1 MKLNTLLFSFCLV
14 FAVTLQT
21 TAQKNTT
28 DSLLTVELEEVEI
41 SALRAKTS
49 ILNAT
54 VSLSVAPIPAN
65 WSGPSRSLQE
75 YLNTIPGVLTLN
87 SSNYAQDLRISIRGF
102 GSRAAFGIRG
112 IKLVVDGIPETTPD
126 GQGQLDNLPLSLIR
140 EISVIRGPSALRYG
154 NASGGVIAIN
164 TQKPGGEGLNS
175 VSLLTGGF
183 GQRQVAMNQGFGD
196 EKNHYLLHYTHQK
209 IEGYRTHSSV
219 ENNIFNFRSSHQISE
234 RTNLN
239 IQLNHTS
246 SPVAKDAGGLTLE
259 EFKSEPMQAR
269 ALNVKHDAGERLTHS
284 KLGLA
289 LNGTTERGI
298 EYNSY
303 GFYSSRDFDALLPF
317 TSGGAVSLERT
328 YGGQGSFI
336 RTQTGNLKWQLGY
349 DWASQKDLRERFT
362 NNNGARGEQNLNQY
376 EKFEGLG
383 GYLISDWRQGNLLLN
398 GGLRYDKN
406 KLGLDDQFLSD
417 GNDSSTI
424 QLNKIS
430 PQISFSY
437 AIGKIFLFGG
447 YSQSYETPT
456 LSELSANPNGEG
468 GFNQSLDIQKANQ
481 WELGLRY
488 QQEIVKG
495 SIVYY
500 QIGTQNDI
508 LPYESAFTPSQTF
521 YQNIGETNRSGIEIE
536 GTLIVSKKAA
546 LSFNYTQSK
555 NRFEN
560 GGLKNLNLPGIPK
573 DFGMICYTHQF
584 SEKFNLRYTKKYRDL
599 IFANNDNTVE
609 LPSVTVDDIEFNY
622 CKGAVDIK
630 AGIKNLFNQ
639 LYTDNVRINAFGDR
653 FYETA
658 IQRQVFIGLSIDLSS
673 TKS

>member
-1 MKLNTLLFSFCLV
+1 MNTLLFSFCLV

-41 SALRAKTS
+41 SALRARTS
-49 ILNAT
+49 ILNAP

-164 TQKPGGEGLNS
+164 TLKPGGEKLNS
-175 VSLLTGGF
+175 VSVLTGGF
-183 GQRQVAMNQGFGD
+183 GQRQVAMNQGFGN
-196 EKNHYLLHYTHQK
+196 EKNHYLLHYTYQK
-209 IEGYRTHSSV
+209 IEGYRAHSSV

-259 EFKSEPMQAR
+259 EFESEPMQAR
-269 ALNVKHDAGERLTHS
+269 ALNLKYDAGERLTHS

-317 TSGGAVSLERT
+317 SSGGAVSLERT

-349 DWASQKDLRERFT
+349 DWASQKDLRERFA
-362 NNNGARGEQNLNQY
+362 NNSGARGDLNLNQF
-376 EKFEGLG
+376 EKFESLG
-383 GYLISDWRQGNLLLN
+383 TYLISDWRLGNILLS
-398 GGLRYDKN
+398 GGLRYDQN

-417 GNDSSTI
+417 GNDSSKI
-424 QLNKIS
+424 QLNALS
-430 PQISFSY
+430 PQLGFAYSATNYWSFY
-437 AIGKIFLFGG
+437 GG
-447 YSQSYETPT
+447 YSLGYETPT
-456 LSELSANPNGEG
+456 LSELSSNPTGKG
-468 GFNQSLDIQKANQ
+468 GFNQSLNIQKANQ
-481 WELGLRY
+481 VEFGLRY
-488 QQEIVKG
+488 SDSKITG
-495 SIVYY
+495 SIVWYH
-500 QIGTQNDI
+500 INTQDDI
-508 LPYESAFTPSQTF
+508 LPYESASFPSQTL
-521 YQNIGETNRSGIEIE
+521 YQNVGTTKRSGLELDGQWKVWPE
-536 GTLIVSKKAA
+536 TLLSANYSTIKA
-546 LSFNYTQSK
+546 
-555 NRFEN
+555 RFTN
-560 GGLKNLNLPGIPK
+560 GNLKEKYLPGIAK
-573 DFGMICYTHQF
+573 DFGSIQLQQNLKRDASIRF
-584 SEKFNLRYTKKYRDL
+584 SSIYRGSIYAD
-599 IFANNDNTVE
+599 NNNTVTIPKTIIFSLDASKE
-609 LPSVTVDDIEFNY
+609 YDQFNFT
-622 CKGAVDIK
+622 
-630 AGIKNLFNQ
+630 AGIQNLFNAQ
-639 LYTDNVRINAFGDR
+639 YTDNVRINAFGGR
-653 FYETA
+653 YYEA
-658 IQRQVFIGLSIDLSS
+658 ANVRQGFVRMRYQF
-673 TKS
+673 

>member
-1 MKLNTLLFSFCLV
+1 MNTLLFSICLV

-21 TAQKNTT
+21 AAQKNTN
-28 DSLLTVELEEVEI
+28 DSLLTVELQEVEI
-41 SALRAKTS
+41 SAFRAKTS
-49 ILNAT
+49 VLNAP
-54 VSLSVAPIPAN
+54 VSLSVAQIPAN

-75 YLNTIPGVLTLN
+75 YLTTIPGVLTLN
-87 SSNYAQDLRISIRGF
+87 SSNYAQDLRISMRGF
-102 GSRAAFGIRG
+102 GARSAFGIRG

-164 TQKPGGEGLNS
+164 TLSPGGEKLNS

-183 GQRQVAMNQGFGD
+183 GQRQVSTTQSFGT
-196 EKNHYLLHYTHQK
+196 ENSSYLLHYTHQK
-209 IEGYRTHSSV
+209 IEGYRAHSRV
-219 ENNIFNFRSSHQISE
+219 ENNIFNFRSKHKISE

-259 EFKSEPMQAR
+259 EFESEPMQAR
-269 ALNVKHDAGERLTHS
+269 ALNVKYNASERLTHS

-289 LNGTTERGI
+289 INGRTERGM

-317 TSGGAVSLERT
+317 SSGGAVSLERT
-328 YGGQGSFI
+328 YGGQGSSI

-349 DWASQKDLRERFT
+349 DWASQKDLRERFA
-362 NNNGARGEQNLNQY
+362 NNNGTRGEQSLNQF
-376 EKFEGLG
+376 EKFESLG
-383 GYLISDWRQGNLLLN
+383 TYLISDWRQGNILLS
-398 GGLRYDKN
+398 GGLRFDQN
-406 KLGLDDQFLSD
+406 KLALDDQFLSD
-417 GNDSSTI
+417 GNNSSSI
-424 QLNKIS
+424 QLNAIS

-437 AIGKIFLFGG
+437 AMGKAFLFGG

-456 LSELSANPNGEG
+456 LSELSANPTGEG
-468 GFNQSLDIQKANQ
+468 GFNQNLDIQKANQ
-481 WELGLRY
+481 WEFGLRY
-488 QQEIVKG
+488 NQENVKG

-508 LPYESAFTPSQTF
+508 LPYESAFIPSQTF
-521 YQNIGETNRSGIEIE
+521 YQNIGETKRSGIEIE
-536 GTLIVSKKAA
+536 GNLLISKKATM
-546 LSFNYTQSK
+546 SFTYTQSK

-560 GGLKNLNLPGIPK
+560 GDLKNLNLPGIPK
-573 DFGMICYTHQF
+573 DFGMIRYTHQF
-584 SEKFNLRYTKKYRDL
+584 SEKFNLRYTKKYRGL

-609 LPSVTVDDIEFNY
+609 LPSITVDNIEFRY
-622 CKGAVDIK
+622 RKGETDIK
-630 AGIKNLFNQ
+630 AGIQNLFNQ

-658 IQRQVFIGLSIDLSS
+658 IQRQVYIGLSIDLSS

>member
-1 MKLNTLLFSFCLV
+1 MNTLLFSFCLV

-41 SALRAKTS
+41 SALRARTS
-49 ILNAT
+49 ILNAP

-183 GQRQVAMNQGFGD
+183 GQRQVATTQGFGD

-209 IEGYRTHSSV
+209 IEGYRAHSSV

-259 EFKSEPMQAR
+259 EFESEPMQAR
-269 ALNVKHDAGERLTHS
+269 SLNVKYDAGERLTHS

-349 DWASQKDLRERFT
+349 DWASQKDLRERFA
-362 NNNGARGEQNLNQY
+362 NNSGARGDLNLNQF
-376 EKFEGLG
+376 EKFESLG
-383 GYLISDWRQGNLLLN
+383 TYLISDWRLGNILLS
-398 GGLRYDKN
+398 GGLRYDQN

-417 GNDSSTI
+417 GNDSSKI
-424 QLNKIS
+424 QLNALS
-430 PQISFSY
+430 PQLGFAYSATNYWSFY
-437 AIGKIFLFGG
+437 GG
-447 YSQSYETPT
+447 YSLGYETPT
-456 LSELSANPNGEG
+456 LSELSSNPTGKG
-468 GFNQSLDIQKANQ
+468 GFNQSLNIQKANQ
-481 WELGLRY
+481 VEFGLRY
-488 QQEIVKG
+488 SDSKITG
-495 SIVYY
+495 SIVWYH
-500 QIGTQNDI
+500 INTQDDI
-508 LPYESAFTPSQTF
+508 LPYESASFPSQTL
-521 YQNIGETNRSGIEIE
+521 YQNVGTTKRSGLELDGQWKVWPE
-536 GTLIVSKKAA
+536 TLLSANYSTIKA
-546 LSFNYTQSK
+546 
-555 NRFEN
+555 RFTN
-560 GGLKNLNLPGIPK
+560 GNLKEKYLPGIAK
-573 DFGMICYTHQF
+573 DFGSIQLQQNLKRDASIRF
-584 SEKFNLRYTKKYRDL
+584 SSIYRGSIYAD
-599 IFANNDNTVE
+599 NNNTVTIPKTIIFSLDASKE
-609 LPSVTVDDIEFNY
+609 YDQFNFT
-622 CKGAVDIK
+622 
-630 AGIKNLFNQ
+630 AGIQNLFNAQ
-639 LYTDNVRINAFGDR
+639 YTDNVRINAFGGR
-653 FYETA
+653 YYEA
-658 IQRQVFIGLSIDLSS
+658 ANVRQGFVRMRYQF
-673 TKS
+673 